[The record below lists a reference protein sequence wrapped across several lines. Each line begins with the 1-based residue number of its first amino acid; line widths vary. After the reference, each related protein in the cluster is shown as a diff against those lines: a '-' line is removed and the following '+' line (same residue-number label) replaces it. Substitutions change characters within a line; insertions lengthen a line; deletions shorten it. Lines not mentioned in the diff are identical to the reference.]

1 MTKSRNIIASRKQWS
16 NEEDRIIAEHYP
28 VTSSTE
34 LAELLG
40 CKVHVLYKRA
50 ERLGVKKAPGFMS
63 SFISGRFQ
71 RGERRSPETAFKP
84 GQKPWS
90 FGKKIGTRGRSGE
103 TQFKKGT
110 VPHNYVPVG
119 TEKINVH
126 GYVLVKISDSG
137 TQWERWAF
145 KHRLTWEQ
153 AHGPIPDGYLVNF
166 KDSNRK
172 NCALENLELV
182 TRAEHASRHG
192 INTYPKEL
200 RELMQLRGAITRQIN
215 KKEKEHEQ
223 NA

>member
-1 MTKSRNIIASRKQWS
+1 MTKSKGILPPRKQWT
-16 NEEDRIIAEHYP
+16 NEEDRILAEHYP
-28 VTSSTE
+28 YTSS
-34 LAELLG
+34 AELCELLS
-40 CKVHVLYKRA
+40 CNVHILYKRV
-50 ERLGVKKAPGFMS
+50 ERLGIKKAPGFMS

-71 RGERRSPETAFKP
+71 RGERRAPETQFKP

-90 FGKKIGTRGRSGE
+90 TGKKIGTRGRSGE

-153 AHGPIPDGYLVNF
+153 AHGPIPDGHLVNF